1 MINILQVAVDAMS
14 LGSLYALAALGVG
27 LLFGI
32 MRLINFAHGDFIT
45 IGAYALIIPS
55 ANVYATLF
63 IGSWEWPFLVS
74 TIVAIVIAVAVLTER
89 IVFRPIRGADPATLL
104 IASFALSYF
113 LQHSILL
120 VYGLRGKAVNIGAA
134 LNEQVLIGGLRVLK
148 LDLVTIVVTIVLL
161 LALVTFMKKT
171 RYGIQMRAASE
182 DIWMARLLGVRANTV
197 IAVAFAMSGLL
208 AAAVSLL
215 FISRT
220 ALLVPRLGLPLVI
233 IAFVS
238 TVIGGM
244 GSLVGAALGG
254 FVVGMS
260 SSLLQALLPLELRPF
275 RDALVYV
282 LVILILLARP
292 QGLIRVRLIEERV

>member
-1 MINILQVAVDAMS
+1 MINVLQVAVDAMS
-14 LGSLYALAALGVG
+14 LGSLFALAALGVG

-45 IGAYALIIPS
+45 VGAYALIIPS

-63 IGSWEWPFLVS
+63 IGSWEWPFMVS
-74 TIVAIVIAVAVLTER
+74 AVVAIVIALAVFTER
-89 IVFRPIRGADPATLL
+89 IVFRPVRGADPATLL

-113 LQHSILL
+113 LQHTILL
-120 VYGLRGKAVNIGAA
+120 VYGLRGKAVNVGAA

-148 LDLVTIVVTIVLL
+148 LDLVTIAVTAILL
-161 LALVTFMKKT
+161 LALVAFMKKT

-197 IAVAFAMSGLL
+197 IAVAFAISGLL

-220 ALLVPRLGLPLVI
+220 AILIPRLGLPLVI

-260 SSLLQALLPLELRPF
+260 SSLLQALLPLEMRPF